1 MKNKERGFTIIE
13 MLVVI
18 AIVAILPTVVI
29 ANFPR
34 IRQQFALSRAAYAF
48 AQDVR
53 STEGRSLSSNLYKD
67 AEGNYQ
73 SVAGYGVYLDMSQ
86 YGNKKYIIYADAS
99 PGNQQYD
106 DLDYIVSTI
115 DLGVNEPGIMV
126 KELDNVVGNN
136 ASINFNPPDPTTTIT
151 QLDQGETGIDV
162 VFAVESD
169 PLQTKTVSVNSSG
182 LVEVK

>member
-1 MKNKERGFTIIE
+1 

-18 AIVAILPTVVI
+18 AIIAILPTVIV
-29 ANFPR
+29 ANFPK
-34 IRQQFALSRAAYAF
+34 IQQQFALSRAAYAF

-73 SVAGYGVYLDMSQ
+73 SVAGYGIYLDMDR
-86 YGNKKYIIYADAS
+86 YGDKKYIIYADAS
-99 PGNQQYD
+99 PGNQKYD
-106 DLDYIVSTI
+106 DLDYIVSTT
-115 DLGVNEPGIMV
+115 DLAVDEPGIII
-126 KELDNVVGNN
+126 KELDNVFGNN
-136 ASINFNPPDPTTTIT
+136 ASINFNPPNPTTDIT
-151 QLDQGETGIDV
+151 QLDQGETNIDV

-169 PLQTKTVSVNSSG
+169 PTETKTVSVNTSG